1 MPPRSARR
9 GGDNRGVPAPVLPSD
24 ITDRPPLVDGQ
35 VLVVDGR
42 ELLISVSAR
51 RKRLGLTVERDGT
64 LTLRAPASCE
74 TARAE
79 AFVRHSRAWI
89 ESKLRLRDQHR
100 PAHPVREF
108 REGESFRYLGR
119 EYRLLLV
126 DEGGPR
132 VRLAAGRL
140 RMDKAVAAEPRR
152 ARRELIAWYRKA
164 GLRWSKDRLQPWA
177 ARMEVPEPAVTVR
190 DVGSRWGTYRPG
202 EGEAGKMALHWAVF
216 QLPVHLVDYVI
227 AHELAHIRI
236 SGHGPEY
243 WTLLKRAIP
252 ECEARKEELDDLGR
266 RLWLGQ
272 SAEQG

>member
-1 MPPRSARR
+1 
-9 GGDNRGVPAPVLPSD
+9 VPASVLPSD
-24 ITDRPPLVDGQ
+24 NSDRPPLVDGQ
-35 VLVVDGR
+35 ALVVDGR
-42 ELLISVSAR
+42 ELLVTVSAR

-64 LTLRAPASCE
+64 LTLRAPVSCE
-74 TARAE
+74 AARAE
-79 AFVRHSRAWI
+79 AFVRQSREWI

-108 REGESFRYLGR
+108 RDGESFRYLGR

-126 DEGGPR
+126 DEGGTP

-152 ARRELIAWYRKA
+152 ARRELITWYRKA

-177 ARMEVPEPAVTVR
+177 ARMEVTEPVVMVR
-190 DVGSRWGTYRPG
+190 DVGNRWGTYRPG
-202 EGEAGKMALHWAVF
+202 EGEAGQMALHWAVF
-216 QLPVHLVDYVI
+216 QLPAHLVDYVI
-227 AHELAHIRI
+227 AHELAHIKV
-236 SGHGPEY
+236 SGHGPDY

-272 SAEQG
+272 AAEQG